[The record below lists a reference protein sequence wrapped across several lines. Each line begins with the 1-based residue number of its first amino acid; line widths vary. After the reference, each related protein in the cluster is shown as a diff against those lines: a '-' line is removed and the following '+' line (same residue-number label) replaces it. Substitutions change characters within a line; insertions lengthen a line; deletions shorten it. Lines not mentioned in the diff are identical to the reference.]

1 MEEVTNEK
9 GENIEALAERMN
21 QRIINLQDKINMQRR
36 NREEGMNQLSMA
48 ISGEVN
54 RLYVEL

>member
-9 GENIEALAERMN
+9 GDNIESLAEKMN
-21 QRIINLQDKINMQRR
+21 QRITNLQDKINIQRR
-36 NREEGMNQLSMA
+36 NREEGMNQLSEA

-54 RLYVEL
+54 RLYV